1 MEPAPTSPARPKRSK
16 RGRILLVVALLVLG
30 GGIYLLLH
38 RGEQSTD
45 DAAIEAS
52 IVPLAP
58 KVAGYIV
65 KLNVADNQTVAAG
78 DIIAEIDPRDYEIAL
93 QKAQADL
100 ASAEARLSG
109 GGHSLASTKVTAPM
123 NVSSAQA
130 QVAAAQANLDRAR
143 LELNRMKKLGDA
155 ARSRQQLEQATAN
168 EKAATSALAD
178 AQARL
183 QSARTAPNTVATAA
197 ASVKDLE
204 AAVSTQKALV
214 AQAQK
219 NLDDTKIITPIA
231 GRISR
236 RNVELGS
243 YVQSGQQ
250 LLSLVATD
258 YWVIANYKETQLTN
272 IKPGQKV
279 VVEIDAYPDKRYKAH
294 VDSVQLGT
302 GARFSIFPPENATG
316 NFVKI
321 VQRVPVKIVFDE
333 KPDAA
338 LAIGPGMSVRPV
350 VYTGT
355 STNPSLAKERAA
367 MDTEKTSVQ

>member
-1 MEPAPTSPARPKRSK
+1 METAPTSPALPPKRSK
-16 RGRILLVVALLVLG
+16 RGRIMLAVAVLVLG
-30 GGIYLLLH
+30 AGVYWLLH
-38 RGEQSTD
+38 RGQISTD
-45 DAAIEAS
+45 DAAIEAQ

-58 KVAGYIV
+58 KVSGYIV

-93 QKAQADL
+93 EKAQADL
-100 ASAEARLSG
+100 ASAVARLSG

-123 NVSSAQA
+123 TITSAQA
-130 QVAAAQANLDRAR
+130 QLDAANADWNRTK
-143 LELNRMKKLGDA
+143 LELARMRKLNDA
-155 ARSRQQLEQATAN
+155 ARSRQQLETAIAA
-168 EKAATSALAD
+168 EKAAGSAYAD

-183 QSARTAPNTVATAA
+183 QSARTAPNAVATAA
-197 ASVKDLE
+197 ATVKDYE
-204 AAVSTQKALV
+204 AAVATQKALV

-219 NLDDTKIITPIA
+219 NLDDTKIIAPIA

-236 RNVELGS
+236 RNLEVGS

-250 LLSLVATD
+250 LLSLVSAE
-258 YWVIANYKETQLTN
+258 YWVVANYKETQLTD

-279 VVEIDAYPDKRYKAH
+279 TIEIDAYPAKEYKAH

-321 VQRVPVKIVFDE
+321 VQRVPVKLVFDE
-333 KPDAA
+333 KPDTS
-338 LAIGPGMSVRPV
+338 LPIGPGMSVRPV
-350 VYTGT
+350 VYT
-355 STNPSLAKERAA
+355 R
-367 MDTEKTSVQ
+367 

>member
-204 AAVSTQKALV
+204 AAVSMQKALV

-219 NLDDTKIITPIA
+219 NLDDTKIIAPIA